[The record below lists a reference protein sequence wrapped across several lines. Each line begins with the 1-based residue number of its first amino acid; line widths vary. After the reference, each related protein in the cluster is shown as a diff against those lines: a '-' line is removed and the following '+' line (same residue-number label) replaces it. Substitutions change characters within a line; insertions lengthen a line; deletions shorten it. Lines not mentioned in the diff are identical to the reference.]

1 VKVAEARDLQ
11 DELQHVKAENAELQR
26 RLAESANVEAAKK
39 KAESRVEQLEE
50 KACPFGPVLNT
61 G

>member
-11 DELQHVKAENAELQR
+11 DELQRVKAENAELQR
-26 RLAESANVEAAKK
+26 RVTECANIEAAKK

-50 KACPFGPVLNT
+50 KACPVDHVPNT
-61 G
+61 S

>member
-11 DELQHVKAENAELQR
+11 DELQRVKAENVELQR
-26 RLAESANVEAAKK
+26 RVAEFANIEAAKK
-39 KAESRVEQLEE
+39 KSESRVEQLEE
-50 KACPFGPVLNT
+50 KACPFDNVPNT